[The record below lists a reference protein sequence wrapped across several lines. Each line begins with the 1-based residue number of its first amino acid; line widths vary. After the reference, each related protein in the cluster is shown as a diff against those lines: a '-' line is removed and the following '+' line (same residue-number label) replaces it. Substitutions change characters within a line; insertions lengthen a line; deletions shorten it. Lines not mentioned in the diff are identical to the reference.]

1 MSKNLFITATEAR
14 SGKSAICL
22 GIMELLV
29 RHIDR
34 VAFFRPLI
42 NPNMTGKNKD
52 NDINL
57 ITSHYHLE
65 TPYEKVSHQPLFLR
79 LL

>member
-14 SGKSAICL
+14 SGKSAISL
-22 GIMELLV
+22 GIMELLL
-29 RHIDR
+29 RKIDR

-42 NPNMTGKNKD
+42 NSDKKGRKKD

-57 ITSHYHLE
+57 IAS
-65 TPYEKVSHQPLFLR
+65 SG
-79 LL
+79 